1 MTVETSPAPGPEGDA
16 TAPALVDVYRPAQR
30 VDVRRTVAPHRRG
43 AADPCWWAAPDGA
56 LWHAVAT
63 PDGPATRRLAVHRD
77 GVHVAGWGPG
87 AERAVAAVP
96 RLLGAHDDPTGFDPG
111 LHPVVRDAY
120 RQLPGLR
127 VGASGDVLAA
137 LVAGILEQRVVGA
150 DARAAWRRLV
160 TRHGTPAPGPVPA
173 SVRVPPPWPV
183 WRDLPVWEWR
193 QAGVDDQRSSAVRR
207 AAEVGR
213 RLDETVDL
221 PLGEARRRL
230 LTVRGIGPW
239 TVAETTSRA
248 LGDADAV
255 SVGDFHLAH
264 LVGWALTGR
273 RTDDAGMLE
282 LLEPWRGHRQ
292 RVIRLL
298 ETTLAGR
305 APKFGPRSPRAL
317 PLR

>member
-1 MTVETSPAPGPEGDA
+1 MTAASPPDRAADGAGA
-16 TAPALVDVYRPAQR
+16 APAVVDVYRPADR
-30 VDVRRTVAPHRRG
+30 VDVRRTLAPQRRG
-43 AADPCWWAAPDGA
+43 SGDPCWWSAPDGA
-56 LWHAVAT
+56 LWHAVGT

-77 GVHVAGWGPG
+77 EVHVAAWGPG
-87 AERAVAAVP
+87 AERAVADVP
-96 RLLGAHDDPTGFDPG
+96 ALLGAHDDPTGFDPS
-111 LHPVVRDAY
+111 LHPVVRDAH
-120 RQLPGLR
+120 RRLPWLR
-127 VGASGDVLAA
+127 VAASRDVLAA
-137 LVAGILEQRVVGA
+137 LVPGILEQRVVGI

-173 SVRVPPPWPV
+173 SLRVPPPWPV

-193 QAGVDDQRSSAVRR
+193 QAGVDHQRSQTVQR
-207 AAEVGR
+207 AAVVGR

-221 PLGEARRRL
+221 PLTEARRRL

-273 RTDDAGMLE
+273 RTDDAGMLD

-292 RVIRLL
+292 RVIRLI
-298 ETTLAGR
+298 EITQTANVPR
-305 APKFGPRSPRAL
+305 FGPRSPRAL
-317 PLR
+317 PMR